1 MLANVLKSDVAVRLS
16 IQVVRAFVNL
26 RRMLATN
33 EELARKLDGI
43 ERRVSKHDAELQ
55 DLLTILRKL
64 DCIGFTR

>member
-1 MLANVLKSDVAVRLS
+1 
-16 IQVVRAFVNL
+16 
-26 RRMLATN
+26 MLATN

-55 DLLTILRKL
+55 DVITILRKL